1 MFVIIYIFSDNLQ
14 MNSIS
19 IQEKHQLARMNFHI

>member
-19 IQEKHQLARMNFHI
+19 ILEKHQLARMNFHI

>member
-19 IQEKHQLARMNFHI
+19 IHEKHQLARMNFHI